1 MSAAARRRRYVLVVP
16 DGAADLLRTPAGS
29 PLEAART
36 PYMDFLAH
44 EGVSGLMR
52 TLYPELPR
60 ESLVA
65 QMGMLGWDPREHYPG
80 GRASCELLALEGVHL
95 EDGDLAFRANLARV
109 EGRTLAS
116 YNADFIHTHEAVP
129 LVERV
134 NRALGDEFPEF
145 ELRHASDFRSALVL
159 RGVGVRPDQLV
170 CAEPHECHGVQFPP
184 GSAVRGRDAAG
195 EAVAARMGR
204 YMERVREVLA
214 GQRANAVFPWSPST
228 ALRLPSFRERSGFTG
243 RAAVVG
249 AMDFL
254 CGLARAGGMEFHSVG
269 NGRPD
274 TDYAA
279 KGRKTVE
286 LLAAGCEVVVCHVN
300 APDEAAHM
308 QDPELKVRCIE
319 RTDAEV
325 VGPVVEFF
333 RARPQELG
341 GVMVIPD
348 HYTNCSP
355 DAGPV
360 ARSSVHSLHPVP
372 FALWNGRDRD
382 AVSRFGEDAAA
393 EGLLAGAGLTHL
405 DLLALLRAGVE
416 EPARVT
422 VGLPRVAGR
431 VAHTDCR

>member
-29 PLEAART
+29 PLAAAHT
-36 PYMDFLAH
+36 PYMDFVAR
-44 EGVSGLMR
+44 EGVSGLMT
-52 TLYPELPR
+52 TLYPELPK

-80 GRASCELLALEGVHL
+80 GRASCELLALDGVRL
-95 EDGDLAFRANLARV
+95 GEDDLAFRANLARV
-109 EGRTLAS
+109 EGRTLVS
-116 YNADFIHTHEAVP
+116 YNADFILTEEAAP

-134 NRALGDEFPEF
+134 NRALGAEFPDF
-145 ELRHASDFRSALVL
+145 ELRLASDFRAALVL
-159 RGVGVRPDQLV
+159 RGAGIRPAQIR
-170 CAEPHECHGVQFPP
+170 CAEPHESHGVEFPP

-195 EAVAARMGR
+195 EAVASRLSR
-204 YMERVREVLA
+204 YMERAREVLA
-214 GQRANAVFPWSPST
+214 GERANAIFPWSPST

-254 CGLARAGGMEFHSVG
+254 CGLARAGGMEFHHVG

-274 TDYAA
+274 TDFAA

-286 LLAAGCEVVVCHVN
+286 LLEDGCEVVVCHVN
-300 APDEAAHM
+300 APDEASHM
-308 QDPELKVRCIE
+308 QDLELKIRTIE

-333 RARPQELG
+333 RKRPEELG
-341 GVMVIPD
+341 GVMVVPD

-360 ARSSVHSLHPVP
+360 ARSSVHSLHAVP
-372 FALWNGRDRD
+372 FSLWNGRDRD
-382 AVSRFGEDAAA
+382 AVSRFGEDAAVHGA
-393 EGLLAGAGLTHL
+393 LAGAGLTHL
-405 DLLALLRAGVE
+405 DLLAVLGGRREDPAPHVL
-416 EPARVT
+416 EP
-422 VGLPRVAGR
+422 PRLIAQG
-431 VAHTDCR
+431 AATD

>member
-1 MSAAARRRRYVLVVP
+1 MSAAPRRRYVLVVP

-36 PYMDFLAH
+36 PYMDFVAR
-44 EGVSGLMR
+44 EGVSGLMT
-52 TLYPELPR
+52 TLYQELPR

-80 GRASCELLALEGVHL
+80 GRASCELLALDGVRL
-95 EDGDLAFRANLARV
+95 GEGDLAFRANLART
-109 EGRTLAS
+109 EGRTLVS
-116 YNADFIHTHEAVP
+116 YNADFILTEEAAP

-134 NRALGDEFPEF
+134 NRALGQEFPDF
-145 ELRHASDFRSALVL
+145 ELRLASDFRAALVI
-159 RGVGVRPDQLV
+159 RGAGIRPSQIW
-170 CAEPHECHGVQFPP
+170 CAEPHESHGVEFPP

-195 EAVAARMGR
+195 AVVAARLSR
-204 YMERVREVLA
+204 YTERVRTVLE

-228 ALRLPSFRERSGFTG
+228 ALRLPGFRERSGFTG

-254 CGLARAGGMEFHSVG
+254 CGLARAGGMEFYKVG

-274 TDYAA
+274 TDFTA

-286 LLAAGCEVVVCHVN
+286 LLDSGCEVVVCHIN

-308 QDPELKVRCIE
+308 QDTDLKIHCIE
-319 RTDAEV
+319 QTDSEV
-325 VGPVVEFF
+325 VGPVVEYF
-333 RARPQELG
+333 RARPEELG
-341 GVMVIPD
+341 GVMIVPD

-372 FALWNGRDRD
+372 FSLWNGRDRD
-382 AVSRFGEDAAA
+382 PVASFGEDAAV
-393 EGLLAGAGLTHL
+393 EGALAGAGLTHL
-405 DLLALLRAGVE
+405 DLLAVLRGGVDE
-416 EPARVT
+416 VVSGA
-422 VGLPRVAGR
+422 VGSPRSGAHVAGAD
-431 VAHTDCR
+431 VG